1 MTALKAD
8 DRAEE
13 KPIPGRCGANLRK
26 KPGRYCQKW
35 PISGRTRCRLH
46 GGLTPQGVAN
56 PSFGNGRYSKCM
68 PERLLASYEESRS
81 NPQLLNLRDEAS
93 LLETRIA
100 DLIKSLRYQPTES
113 SWKAALGFCQQ
124 FDACRDKQDG
134 PGMGKAWASLKE
146 TLTQG
151 VDSAEVWDQIQET
164 IDGKRRV
171 VETIAKQDYL
181 GAIAIE
187 RVMCL
192 FVGMAEAVKDNVTD
206 LKVCRAIYARFEEMA
221 TRGGI
226 AKPQEAA
233 LEIKVLPS

>member
-1 MTALKAD
+1 
-8 DRAEE
+8 
-13 KPIPGRCGANLRK
+13 
-26 KPGRYCQKW
+26 
-35 PISGRTRCRLH
+35 
-46 GGLTPQGVAN
+46 
-56 PSFGNGRYSKCM
+56 M

-151 VDSAEVWDQIQET
+151 VDSAETWDNIRDT
-164 IDGKRRV
+164 IDDKRKV

-187 RVMCL
+187 RVMSL
-192 FVGMAEAVKDNVTD
+192 FVGMAEAVKDNVAD
-206 LKVCRAIYARFEEMA
+206 VKVRRMIYQRFEEMV

-226 AKPQEAA
+226 AKPQEAQQTLDMKA
-233 LEIKVLPS
+233 LPDSTNSA